1 MREIKNRNA
10 ANIIL
15 YISSEM
21 GLSDRT
27 GETGLARFR
36 SPFLRAPGPRA
47 ERGPAYFS
55 ACRRRLSVRRP
66 RCTEMTGGRRTSASR
81 SRGREWESEPAFGL
95 RSMRPLPRR
104 SMRPSRG
111 PAHRRSP
118 PARRRDFPDRSDV
131 EARHV
136 VGPRSRRSRTAL
148 RAPAVPSKHDSDRLH
163 HLVRL
168 PARRHIARTT

>member
-1 MREIKNRNA
+1 
-10 ANIIL
+10 
-15 YISSEM
+15 M
-21 GLSDRT
+21 GLSHRT

-81 SRGREWESEPAFGL
+81 SRGKGVGVGADLRSSSTSFDL

-118 PARRRDFPDRSDV
+118 PARRRDFPGRSDV

-136 VGPRSRRSRTAL
+136 VSPRSRRSRTAL

-163 HLVRL
+163 HLVRP
-168 PARRHIARTT
+168 PALRHIARTT